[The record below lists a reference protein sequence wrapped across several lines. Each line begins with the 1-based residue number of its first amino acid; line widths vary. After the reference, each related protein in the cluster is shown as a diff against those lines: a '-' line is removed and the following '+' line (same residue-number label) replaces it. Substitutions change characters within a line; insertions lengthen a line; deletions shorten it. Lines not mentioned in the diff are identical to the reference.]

1 MWKQGERA
9 KKQKMARE
17 EEEGEEEWDETIIFG
32 LVELHRER
40 GAQSQTICVGAVH
53 AHGVLSG
60 VPEAQIRPEA
70 MTVAYLS
77 YLPCAFMRSIAGFP
91 KEGKGYFLPHTQ
103 EVPGEALCS
112 NVWPEAD
119 KLVER
124 MESHPDKADNDMQL
138 DLGSGFPRLLRD
150 SGPRA

>member
-1 MWKQGERA
+1 
-9 KKQKMARE
+9 
-17 EEEGEEEWDETIIFG
+17 
-32 LVELHRER
+32 
-40 GAQSQTICVGAVH
+40 
-53 AHGVLSG
+53 
-60 VPEAQIRPEA
+60 

-91 KEGKGYFLPHTQ
+91 KEGKGYFLPCTQ

-112 NVWPEAD
+112 KVWPEAD

-124 MESHPDKADNDMQL
+124 MESYHPDKADNDIL
-138 DLGSGFPRLLRD
+138 AGSGFPRLLRD

>member
-1 MWKQGERA
+1 MRRLYSVWLNCIENEGPK
-9 KKQKMARE
+9 ARLSV
-17 EEEGEEEWDETIIFG
+17 
-32 LVELHRER
+32 LVPC
-40 GAQSQTICVGAVH
+40 I
-53 AHGVLSG
+53 
-60 VPEAQIRPEA
+60 VPI